1 VVYKGITSYS
11 KLMELR
17 NLRKV
22 LYKKKCNWEIQIK
35 KKVESFEEEGEEETL
50 HVVPQHR
57 AE

>member
-1 VVYKGITSYS
+1 
-11 KLMELR
+11 MELR